1 MIPKR
6 VKQFYVNLTD
16 KFTEE
21 DEKYA
26 QNLLDGFEYYLF
38 MKISNSEKK
47 HSVRVSR
54 EFKKI
59 SEEIKLNKYSP
70 TKDLLVEKN
79 QTTENLKKIISK
91 DGEEYINNFIIE
103 NEDLFI
109 KAGLLHDVGKSK
121 KRINIIEKS
130 IIVILNKITSG
141 KLKKS
146 KNKKI
151 QCYYRHSEYSE
162 NMLKNHIKNKNLLDL
177 IKNHHSSQTEDLKV
191 LLFQVIDDRN

>member
-16 KFTEE
+16 RFTEE
-21 DEKYA
+21 DKKYVEDI
-26 QNLLDGFEYYLF
+26 LYDFEYCLF
-38 MKISNSEKK
+38 MKLSNSEKK
-47 HSVRVSR
+47 HSVRVSK

-59 SEEIKLNKYSP
+59 SEEIKLNRYTP
-70 TKDLLVEKN
+70 TKDLLCENSETIEK
-79 QTTENLKKIISK
+79 LKKEIDK
-91 DGEEYINNFIIE
+91 NGEEYISDFIIK
-103 NEDLFI
+103 NKDMFI
-109 KAGLLHDVGKSK
+109 KSGLLHDVGKSK

-141 KLKKS
+141 NLKKL
-146 KNKKI
+146 KNKKV

-162 NMLKNHIKNKNLLDL
+162 NMLKEYIKDKNMLEL
-177 IKNHHSSQTEDLKV
+177 IKNHHLDTEDLKI